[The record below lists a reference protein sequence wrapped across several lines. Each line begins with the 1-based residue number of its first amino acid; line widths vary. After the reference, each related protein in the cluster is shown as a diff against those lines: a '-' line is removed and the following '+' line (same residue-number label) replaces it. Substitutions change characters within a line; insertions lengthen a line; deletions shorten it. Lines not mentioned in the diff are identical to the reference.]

1 MEVNRGYKQTEVGVI
16 PEDWDVIKLGD
27 IGECL
32 IGLTYSPSNVKT
44 DGTLVLRSSN
54 VQNGSLS
61 FNDNVYVDAEI
72 PQRIRVINGDILV
85 CVRNGSRALIGKS
98 ALLDK
103 RVEGQTF
110 GAFMSVYRTK
120 DFGYIFQQFQSDL
133 IKRQINE
140 NIGATINQITNRN
153 LNSFKVPFPTDN
165 LERKAITGALSDLD
179 ALLATQE
186 RLLIKKRDIKQ
197 AVMQQLLSGKKRL
210 QGFTDEWEVRYLGDI
225 AVVLKGRG
233 LSKDK
238 VSRSGIKKCVLYGE
252 LFTTYS
258 RVIADVVS
266 STDSCEGTLSI
277 NGDVLLPGST
287 TTTGIDLA
295 TASVLLCNNVL
306 LGGDINIVRAKGDFY
321 SSTFLAY
328 LLTEEMKHK
337 IAEMAQGTTII
348 HLYGKS
354 LLNLELCLPTIK
366 EQIAITNIL
375 SDMDA
380 ELNALEEH
388 HKKILAIKQG
398 MMQELLTGK
407 IRLK

>member
-16 PEDWDVIKLGD
+16 PEDWDVIKLVD

-61 FNDNVYVDAEI
+61 FKDNVYVDAEI

-120 DFGYIFQQFQSDL
+120 DFGYIFQQFQSAL

-165 LERKAITGALSDLD
+165 SERKAIAAALSDVD
-179 ALLATQE
+179 ALFAAQE
-186 RLLIKKRDIKQ
+186 KLITKKRDIKQ
-197 AVMQQLLSGKKRL
+197 AAMQQLLTGKNRLPGFSGEWQVKQLGNVCQIKTGKKDVNEGNAAGQYPFFTCAREHTFSDSFSFEGEAILIAGNGEVGNLNYINGKFEAYQRTYVL
-210 QGFTDEWEVRYLGDI
+210 QD
-225 AVVLKGRG
+225 
-233 LSKDK
+233 
-238 VSRSGIKKCVLYGE
+238 
-252 LFTTYS
+252 FTTH
-258 RVIADVVS
+258 VS
-266 STDSCEGTLSI
+266 YLWHQM
-277 NGDVLLPGST
+277 
-287 TTTGIDLA
+287 
-295 TASVLLCNNVL
+295 TAS
-306 LGGDINIVRAKGDFY
+306 
-321 SSTFLAY
+321 LA
-328 LLTEEMKHK
+328 
-337 IAEMAQGTTII
+337 
-348 HLYGKS
+348 KS
-354 LLNLELCLPTIK
+354 LGIGKIGSSIPYIKMENLVEFEFCYPIEVT
-366 EQIAITNIL
+366 EQIAIANIL
-375 SDMDA
+375 SDIDS
-380 ELNALEEH
+380 ELVTLEQQRD
-388 HKKILAIKQG
+388 KIRAIKAG
-398 MMQELLTGK
+398 MMQELLSGK
-407 IRLK
+407 IRLV